1 MTKSPLCFI
10 LMPFGTKANA
20 DGSLINFDRVYQGA
34 PFLPLWRPAKA
45 LAITL
50 LLPLRIRLRIRFFSP
65 PVAFSTSSWF
75 A

>member
-20 DGSLINFDRVYQGA
+20 DGSLINFDRVYRGA

-50 LLPLRIRLRIRFFSP
+50 CFHCASDYEF
-65 PVAFSTSSWF
+65 AFSVRR
-75 A
+75 